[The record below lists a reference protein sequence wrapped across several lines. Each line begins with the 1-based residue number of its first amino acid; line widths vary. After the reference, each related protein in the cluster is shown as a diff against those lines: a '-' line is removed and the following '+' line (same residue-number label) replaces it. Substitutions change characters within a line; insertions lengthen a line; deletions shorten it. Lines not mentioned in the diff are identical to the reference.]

1 MLLDDYRRLV
11 DGLPESINRFD
22 RGPAEDRYQAIVD
35 NHLHEVIQL
44 AAASRRKDA
53 EIDRLR
59 AEVADLKGKLADAR
73 QCASIL
79 SDMANPDAVLR

>member
-1 MLLDDYRRLV
+1 MLLDDYLRLV

-35 NHLHEVIQL
+35 NYLHEVIQL

-53 EIDRLR
+53 EIERLR
-59 AEVADLKGKLADAR
+59 DQIRELQGRLPGGGYVPGACR
-73 QCASIL
+73 
-79 SDMANPDAVLR
+79 